1 MSFVRGPTPKVIWVR
16 QGNSSTADIE
26 ALMRSNR
33 AGILAFGTEV
43 ETAFLV
49 LS

>member
-1 MSFVRGPTPKVIWVR
+1 MSFVLGPTPKVIWIR
-16 QGNSSTADIE
+16 RGNCTTADIE
-26 ALMRSNR
+26 ALLRSNR